1 MGLETIRQNKKSIII
16 VGVLVLIIVG
26 MVAWLSTSKKEA
38 SKPNLKKPSVEE
50 KKEVPKLKI
59 VDEASKTRP
68 YAVMINNNSVAW
80 ANHSGLKDAYLV
92 YEIITEG
99 GITRMMALYKD
110 KNTERIGSVRSSR
123 HYFLDY
129 VLENDAIYVHFG
141 WSNQAKKDI
150 SLLGINNI
158 NGLSDDA
165 GFWRDRT
172 LGVALEH
179 TAYTSIEKLSALA
192 NQKGYMR
199 DTTKNLLL
207 NYSVT
212 EIMID
217 KMEGALP
224 ANKVAI
230 PYSRSHTT
238 SYEYHPDTKTYYRFM
253 NGIAHTDG
261 VTKEQYQTKN
271 IIIQLVENHS
281 IDSYGRQDLT
291 NTGTGKGY
299 YLTNGYVVPIIWSK
313 DNRESQTKYAYQNGT
328 EITVNDGNTFIQI
341 EPISMT
347 PTFSE
352 E

>member
-1 MGLETIRQNKKSIII
+1 MSLGKIKWNKNMIIL
-16 VGVLVLIIVG
+16 GVLVFLVLIGLIV
-26 MVAWLSTSKKEA
+26 WLCLPKKEKIKQNLE
-38 SKPNLKKPSVEE
+38 KPNVEE
-50 KKEVPKLKI
+50 KKEIPKLKI
-59 VDEASKTRP
+59 VDKDSKTRP

-99 GITRMMALYKD
+99 GITRMMALFKD

-129 VLENDAIYVHFG
+129 ALENDAIYVHFG

-150 SLLGINNI
+150 SRLGINNI

-179 TAYTSIEKLSALA
+179 TAYTSMEKLSALA
-192 NQKGYMR
+192 SQKGYIR
-199 DTTKNLLL
+199 DTTKELLL
-207 NYSVT
+207 SYSVD
-212 EIMID
+212 EVMIN
-217 KMEGALP
+217 KMEGAIP
-224 ANKVAI
+224 ANKVSI
-230 PYSRSHTT
+230 PYSRSHVT

-253 NGIAHTDG
+253 NGVAHIDG
-261 VTKEQYQTKN
+261 ITKEQYQVKN

-291 NTGTGKGY
+291 NTGTGTGY
-299 YLTNGYVVPIIWSK
+299 YLTNGYVMPIIWSK
-313 DNRESQTKYAYQNGT
+313 DSREAQTKYTYQNGT
-328 EITVNDGNTFIQI
+328 EIIVNDGNTFIQI